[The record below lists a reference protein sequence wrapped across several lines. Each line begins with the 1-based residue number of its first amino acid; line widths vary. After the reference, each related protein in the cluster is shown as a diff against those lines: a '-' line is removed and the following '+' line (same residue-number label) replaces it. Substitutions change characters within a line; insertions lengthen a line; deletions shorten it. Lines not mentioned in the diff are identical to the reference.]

1 MPGLIQSIERAAA
14 VLRLI
19 AGSSGRLGVGEIA
32 RSLDL
37 PKGTAHGI
45 LRTLQEVGFVEQDHS
60 TGKYRLGA
68 ALLHPGTRYL
78 DANDPPP
85 PAINWAE
92 PPAPRTGQAVPGR
105 PP

>member
-60 TGKYRLGA
+60 TGKYRLRP
-68 ALLHPGTRYL
+68 ALLHPRTSYP
-78 DANDPPP
+78 DANDPRPP
-85 PAINWAE
+85 PINWGGPLATPSGE
-92 PPAPRTGQAVPGR
+92 GRRGGAP
-105 PP
+105 